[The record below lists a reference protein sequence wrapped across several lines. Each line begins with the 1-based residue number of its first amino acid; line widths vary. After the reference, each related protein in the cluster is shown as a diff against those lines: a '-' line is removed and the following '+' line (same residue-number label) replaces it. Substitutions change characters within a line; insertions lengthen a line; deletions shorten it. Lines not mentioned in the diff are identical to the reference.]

1 LQTVDLE
8 FSVAA
13 NKATATV
20 MTLIFSGKFGKMS
33 A

>member
-8 FSVAA
+8 FSVTAS
-13 NKATATV
+13 KATATV
-20 MTLIFSGKFGKMS
+20 VTLIFSGKFGEMS